1 MRQISRLLSSPGAV
15 RASDARLVSGLAAY
29 KTRIEPERREHR
41 RISLACKEMETE
53 MRKTIFSAVLAA
65 LLTATFV
72 GASFAQGGGAGG
84 GAGGAGSAGAGAGGA
99 GAGAGG
105 AAGAG
110 GTEPGAASPVGT
122 TNSTTGGT
130 TGAAT
135 GGVTGPSGGDPS
147 LSDRGQGTSSAP
159 GAKKTMTPP

>member
-1 MRQISRLLSSPGAV
+1 MPPGIFIGSWWSLTRILHKNDPARSKVTAMRQISRLLSSPGAV

-41 RISLACKEMETE
+41 RISLACKEMEAE
-53 MRKTIFSAVLAA
+53 MRKIIFSAVLAA

-99 GAGAGG
+99 GAGA
-105 AAGAG
+105 
-110 GTEPGAASPVGT
+110 
-122 TNSTTGGT
+122 
-130 TGAAT
+130 
-135 GGVTGPSGGDPS
+135 
-147 LSDRGQGTSSAP
+147 
-159 GAKKTMTPP
+159 